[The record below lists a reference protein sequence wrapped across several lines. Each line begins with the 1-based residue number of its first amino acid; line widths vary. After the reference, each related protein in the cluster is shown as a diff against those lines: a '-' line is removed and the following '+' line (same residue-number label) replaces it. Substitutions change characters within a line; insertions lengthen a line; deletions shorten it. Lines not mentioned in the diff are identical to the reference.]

1 MNDLEQDL
9 KCWLTEREQFTGLR
23 QLQVARPMGAT
34 QVRWKGERLLNFSS
48 NDYLGLAQHPELI
61 DRAIAWTTGW
71 GVGAGASRLV
81 TGTLPM
87 HRDVERKLARLK
99 GAEAALIM
107 NSGFQAN
114 ATVMRALFDQELLEG
129 PALVYADKHMHASM
143 VDGCQGRNV
152 RLKRYRHNDLGHL
165 ETLLKRSK
173 SQSGKRFILTES
185 VFSMD
190 GDCADVEALSELA
203 GRYDAFLYLD
213 EAHATGVMGKDGT
226 GLSGPVPDKVQ
237 LAMGTFSKA
246 LGGFGAYVVCSERMK
261 AYLVNRCAGFIYST
275 ALPPGVLGA
284 MDAAL
289 DLIPELDA
297 ARERLAQN
305 GETLRQGFQAAG
317 LDTGTSN
324 SQIVPVMLGDSTRAQ
339 EASEFLRREGVLGI
353 AIRPPTVPPGGSRIR
368 FAVTADHRVEDLQ
381 HLIDLA
387 PGLAEYA
394 D

>member
-1 MNDLEQDL
+1 MNNLEQDL
-9 KCWLTEREQFTGLR
+9 ERWLAKREQSTGLR
-23 QLQVARPMGAT
+23 RLQVARPMGST

-61 DRAIAWTTGW
+61 DRAVAWTTGW
-71 GVGAGASRLV
+71 GAGAGASRLV

-87 HRDVERKLARLK
+87 HRDVEKKLARLK

-114 ATVMRALFDQELLEG
+114 AAVMRALFDQELLEG

-143 VDGCQGRNV
+143 VDGCQGGNV
-152 RLKRYRHNDLGHL
+152 RLKRYRHNDLEHL
-165 ETLLKRSK
+165 QALLKRNESRP
-173 SQSGKRFILTES
+173 GKRFILTES

-190 GDCADVEALSELA
+190 GDCADIPALSALA
-203 GRYDAFLYLD
+203 ERYDAFLYLD
-213 EAHATGVMGKDGT
+213 EAHATGVMGEGGM
-226 GLSGPVPDKVQ
+226 GLSGPVPGRVQ

-246 LGGFGAYVVCSERMK
+246 LGGFGAYVVCSRQMK
-261 AYLVNRCAGFIYST
+261 AYLINRCAGFIYST

-289 DLIPELDA
+289 DLVPELDG

-317 LDTGTSN
+317 LDTGTST
-324 SQIVPVMLGDSTRAQ
+324 SQIVPVILGDSTRAQ
-339 EASEFLRREGVLGI
+339 EASEFLQREGILGI
-353 AIRPPTVPPGGSRIR
+353 AIRPPTVPPGSSRIR
-368 FAVTADHRVEDLQ
+368 FAVTADHRREDLQ
-381 HLIDLA
+381 LLIDLA